1 MEGTDCKC
9 LRSVSQREDS
19 HISANGT
26 RTMSSR
32 DPFFIVKDEIESLFS
47 QLERSYNKWDRLP
60 EGNSER
66 VMLGREVASSCESLS
81 WQVDE
86 MDRAVSM
93 AEKEPS
99 RFNLAMDEIA
109 RRKDWASKM
118 RSNINKIT
126 LSLEA
131 AKGQAARAAH
141 ASLTGTAASKLEG
154 ALIKENDDF
163 IASQQESQQMLL
175 RKQDENLDELSGAVT
190 RLGQVGLT
198 IGEELQTQADLLE
211 EMEYEVDDTQSRLKA
226 ARRKLEK
233 VIKKSGTKGQ
243 CTIIFVLTILLVI
256 LVVVAFN

>member
-1 MEGTDCKC
+1 MY
-9 LRSVSQREDS
+9 LRE
-19 HISANGT
+19 SA
-26 RTMSSR
+26 RAERAAMSSR
-32 DPFFIVKDEIESLFS
+32 DPFFIVRDEIESLYS
-47 QLERSYNKWDRLP
+47 QIERSYEKWDRLP
-60 EGNSER
+60 EGNAER
-66 VMLGREVASSCESLS
+66 VMLGRELESSCESLS

-93 AEKEPS
+93 AEKEPGRFKLS
-99 RFNLAMDEIA
+99 REEIGS
-109 RRKDWASKM
+109 RKDWASKM
-118 RSNINKIT
+118 RSNISKVT

-141 ASLTGTAASKLEG
+141 ASLTGTASSKLDG

-163 IASQQESQQMLL
+163 IASQQDNQQLLL
-175 RKQDENLDELSGAVT
+175 RQQDESLDQLSGAVT

-211 EMEYEVDDTQSRLKA
+211 EMEYEVDETQSRLKA

-243 CTIIFVLTILLVI
+243 CTIIFVLTFLLVI
-256 LVVVAFN
+256 LCVIAFN